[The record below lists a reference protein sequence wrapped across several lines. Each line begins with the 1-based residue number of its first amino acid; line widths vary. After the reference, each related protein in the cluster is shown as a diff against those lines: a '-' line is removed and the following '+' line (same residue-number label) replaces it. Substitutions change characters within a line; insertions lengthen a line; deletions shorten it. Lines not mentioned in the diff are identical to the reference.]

1 MFVGREETLNG
12 QVHVPNLI
20 KQEKFEASINLP
32 TERKFFC
39 LCNCQV
45 KGDVT
50 SPNDFRLSS
59 WIEIQPPRKKEMTD

>member
-1 MFVGREETLNG
+1 MFVGRVETLNG

-20 KQEKFEASINLP
+20 KQEKLEASINLP

-39 LCNCQV
+39 LSNCQV
-45 KGDVT
+45 KRDVT
-50 SPNDFRLSS
+50 SPNDFLLSS